1 MKYLNSEITFREI
14 PDEITLCINISNCP
28 FKCIGCHSPELQK
41 DIGEELTLSVLNKLL
56 SKNKGVT
63 CIVFMGGDNEIKI
76 LELMLKFVK
85 FNYPNL
91 KTAWYSG
98 RKTIP
103 LIFDLTTLDFL
114 KLGPYIKEYGP
125 LDSKTTNQR
134 LYRLKHIDLFTLFE
148 NITYKFWK

>member
-41 DIGEELTLSVLNKLL
+41 DIGEELTLFVLNKLL

-63 CIVFMGGDNEIKI
+63 CIVFMGGDSEINV

-125 LDSKTTNQR
+125 LDNKTTNQR

>member
-63 CIVFMGGDNEIKI
+63 CIVFMGGDSEIKV

-125 LDSKTTNQR
+125 LDNKTTNQR